1 MYDEYRKAGEITKV
15 VKKEVKPLLKEGTKV
30 LDIAEF
36 VENRIKSL
44 GGELAFPCNIS
55 INEIAAHY
63 SPPIYD
69 ETVLHNGDYVKVD
82 MGAHINGYIADTAFT
97 VKIDKEK
104 DDMIKASEEA
114 LENAISMIKAGVNT
128 SDIGAKI
135 EETIKSYGFKPI
147 ENLNGHRLAQNDLHA
162 DVTIPNIA
170 TDEGYI
176 LKDGEVFAIEP
187 FSTNGAG
194 RVIDEDKVF
203 IFKYLMNRPIRLGL
217 ARKVLADI
225 RRNYPDLP
233 FAERWLSK
241 KFPGRKLDFA
251 LKTLMRN
258 GIIYNYN
265 VLRDEK
271 RGYITQKEHTVIIR
285 KDGCEVTT

>member
-15 VKKEVKPLLKEGTKV
+15 VKKEVEPLLKDGSKV
-30 LDIAEF
+30 LEIAEF

-69 ETVLHNGDYVKVD
+69 ETVLHSGDYVKVD
-82 MGAHINGYIADTAFT
+82 LGSHVNGYIADTAFT
-97 VKIDKEK
+97 VKIGEEK
-104 DDMIKASEEA
+104 DDMIRASEEA

-135 EETIKSYGFKPI
+135 EETIKGYGFKPI
-147 ENLNGHRLAQNDLHA
+147 ENLNGHRLAQNTLHA
-162 DVTIPNIA
+162 DITIPNIA
-170 TDEGYI
+170 TDEEYI

-203 IFKYLMNRPIRLGL
+203 IFKYLMDRPIRLAL

-258 GIIYNYN
+258 GNIYNYN

-271 RGYITQKEHTVIIR
+271 RGSITQKEHTVIIR

>member
-15 VKKEVKPLLKEGTKV
+15 VKKEVEPLLKEGAKV
-30 LDIAEF
+30 LEIAEF

-55 INEIAAHY
+55 INEIAAHF
-63 SPPIYD
+63 SPPVYD

-82 MGAHINGYIADTAFT
+82 LGSHIDGYIADTAFT
-97 VKIDKEK
+97 VRIGEEK
-104 DDMIKASEEA
+104 DDMIRASEEA
-114 LENAISMIKAGVNT
+114 LGNAISMIKAGVNT

-147 ENLNGHRLAQNDLHA
+147 ENLNGHRLAQNILHA
-162 DVTIPNIA
+162 DITIPNIA

-194 RVIDEDKVF
+194 RVVDEDRVF
-203 IFKYLMNRPIRLGL
+203 IFSYIMDRPIRLAL
-217 ARKVLADI
+217 ARKVLSEI
-225 RRNYPDLP
+225 RRNYPNLP

-241 KFPGRKLDFA
+241 NFPGRKLDFA

-258 GIIYNYN
+258 GNIYNYN

-271 RGYITQKEHTVIIR
+271 KGAVTQKEHTVIIR